1 MLTGVVLGSSL
12 AVAGAGIGAYQMFP
26 NEPEFAEVLAVNAV
40 TERVETPREVCKDV
54 TERTI
59 GYDVDYRIGEEPGRV
74 RMDHQPGATIPL
86 RDGQLVL
93 AATPS

>member
-1 MLTGVVLGSSL
+1 VV
-12 AVAGAGIGAYQMFP
+12 
-26 NEPEFAEVLAVNAV
+26 
-40 TERVETPREVCKDV
+40 DV